1 MIQSS
6 FCATLDP
13 KLGPKKEIEPSS
25 GTVAASANDEAKD
38 RKEEIFR
45 RNKATICLRMS
56 SLTQKERKNKANLD
70 RPCDKSLAQPRTKR
84 R

>member
-38 RKEEIFR
+38 RKEGNFP
-45 RNKATICLRMS
+45 
-56 SLTQKERKNKANLD
+56 KEQSRYLLKNE
-70 RPCDKSLAQPRTKR
+70 
-84 R
+84 